1 MKIYLIFL
9 ILFLFA
15 SCDDSIDT
23 NTLQMTSTNIEG
35 KWNLKAYI
43 DIDGIEHQSTYTI
56 FGWYEQG
63 FEFVGKDK
71 FYPRYD
77 PELRFDTEEWQTDY
91 LVGPGNYAI
100 SKDTLTLSHG
110 NQIYDYTLKVKDENT
125 IELSNIDAGQNPWTG
140 TWLLVR
146 SN

>member
-1 MKIYLIFL
+1 MKNFLTFL
-9 ILFLFA
+9 ILLSFA
-15 SCDDSIDT
+15 SCDDSSDVDT
-23 NTLQMTSTNIEG
+23 PQTNIEG
-35 KWNLKAYI
+35 KWNLKVYI
-43 DIDGIEHQSTYTI
+43 DIDGVEHQWTYAI

-77 PELRFDTEEWQTDY
+77 PELRFDTEEWETDY
-91 LVGPGNYAI
+91 LIGPGIYVI
-100 SKDTLTLSHG
+100 SKETLTLSHG

-125 IELSNIDAGQNPWTG
+125 IELSNIDGGQNPWTG